1 MPGANIS
8 HCSVIYRLF
17 GPAYTSLPQLAVNE
31 QTLHSWLL
39 QCKMVMPCVIYDP
52 TAILAKTEPSLP
64 PIGCLRQLNWCRLVR
79 ISVRI
84 LGLAKW
90 KI

>member
-39 QCKMVMPCVIYDP
+39 QCEMVVPCVIYDP
-52 TAILAKTEPSLP
+52 PAILF
-64 PIGCLRQLNWCRLVR
+64 
-79 ISVRI
+79 
-84 LGLAKW
+84 
-90 KI
+90 